1 MRLRREAGLKVFLA
15 LVWLVCLY
23 RAMTQSIV
31 HDEALTYGFYIGAPL
46 SQIFQFYDANHHFL
60 NTLLMRIS
68 ASIFGVSEFTLRLP
82 ALGGAALYLAAV
94 YRICVREIGGD
105 AAAFLTAALL
115 ALNPMILDFM
125 VAARGYGMALGFLM
139 WALAVLVAYV
149 RRPESVAARE
159 LLWAGAALSLSIMA
173 NLVFAVPAMVL
184 TAAAWAMLKTARPA
198 VLPAPAPPPA
208 SKKRQR
214 RRKRQVLLDQD
225 RALRTFWRWLVIP
238 AAAGCAVFILI
249 SPVAQSTPGKFYAG
263 AQTVAESLRSLYSVS
278 LAHGGPLQQAALWPV
293 LRDGVAF
300 GLAPLTLLGA
310 LAAGIVRRNILLVLV
325 SATAIGCGIV
335 PLLLHVAIHLLYP
348 LDRTGIYFLPLTC
361 LALAGLSEQIGGSG
375 WWKAARVCAA
385 AISIL
390 VVAQFLLEFN
400 TRKFAVWAYDADTHA
415 ILAALGKAVP
425 NKRPGSVRI
434 ANSWQLEPS
443 LNFYAMK
450 DNLTWLQPITRD
462 PVGPGADYYILT
474 AADRASAGSLNL
486 RTIFTGLNSGT
497 ILAVP
502 AK

>member
-1 MRLRREAGLKVFLA
+1 MGRETGLKAFLA
-15 LVWLVCLY
+15 LVWMVCLY
-23 RAMTQSIV
+23 RAITQSIV
-31 HDEALTYGFYIGAPL
+31 HDEALTYGFYIGAPW

-60 NTLLMRIS
+60 NTLLMKLS
-68 ASIFGVSEFTLRLP
+68 VSLFGVSECSMRLP

-94 YRICVREIGGD
+94 YRICEREIGPD
-105 AAAFLTAALL
+105 AAAFLAAALL

-139 WALAVLVAYV
+139 WALAILVAYV
-149 RRPESVAARE
+149 RRPEGVASRE
-159 LLWAGAALSLSIMA
+159 LLRAGAALSLSIMA

-184 TAAAWAMLKTARPA
+184 TAAAWAMLKTARPTVA
-198 VLPAPAPPPA
+198 PAPAQPPV

-214 RRKRQVLLDQD
+214 RRRRPVLSDQQ
-225 RALRTFWRWLVIP
+225 RALQTFRRWVVIP
-238 AAAGCAVFILI
+238 AVAGCAVFVLL
-249 SPVAQSTPGKFYAG
+249 SPLAQATPGKFYAG
-263 AQTVAESLRSLYSVS
+263 AETVAESLRSLYSVS
-278 LAHGGPLQQAALWPV
+278 LARGGPLQQAALWPV

-300 GLAPLTLLGA
+300 GLAPLILLGA
-310 LAAGIVRRNILLVLV
+310 LARGILRRNVLLILV
-325 SATAIGCGIV
+325 SATAIGCGMV
-335 PLLLHVAIHLLYP
+335 PLLLHLAIHLLYP
-348 LDRTGIYFLPLTC
+348 LDRTGTYFLPLTS
-361 LALAGLSEQIGGSG
+361 LALAGLLEEIGGSG
-375 WWKAARVCAA
+375 WWKAAGVAAA

-390 VVAQFLLEFN
+390 LLAQFLLEFN
-400 TRKFAVWAYDADTHA
+400 TRKFAVWEYDADTHA

-425 NKRPGSVRI
+425 EKHPGSVRI

-450 DNLTWLQPITRD
+450 DNLDWLQPITRD

-474 AADRASAGSLNL
+474 GADRAAAGSLHL
-486 RTIFTGLNSGT
+486 RTIFTGSNSGT